1 MYISI
6 YVYLENFCG
15 LGEEVVKVSERV
27 AYLYIWQWRA
37 DERRERRG

>member
-27 AYLYIWQWRA
+27 AYLYNWQWRA